1 MEQKPQSNLYKL
13 YLLRII
19 QQLQNKLQIV
29 NNVQIFLENM
39 LLNSST
45 TKYITPPF
53 RDILQPPPITEMPHW
68 NSMLLISLLIYLF
81 SLTWKWNSNSMFQSS
96 YFNII
101 KKTNSNLG
109 MGIVTSDFLNFRFQF
124 SCKPQCTYQG
134 SLLVDAGVLFVF
146 LATRWPC
153 TNVLLIYS
161 EINIASN
168 DNSDGLEANETL
180 HALAFFQKFYV
191 CNFFKPVSNTNMHFT
206 TYRKR

>member
-81 SLTWKWNSNSMFQSS
+81 SLTWKWNSNTMFQSS

-109 MGIVTSDFLNFRFQF
+109 MGIVTSDFNSPVNHSAHIKAACWLMLEFYLYFWLQDDHVQMFYSYIQRLILLAMTIVMVWKPMRHYMHWRFSKSSMFVISLNRWATLI
-124 SCKPQCTYQG
+124 CILPQTEKGNQ
-134 SLLVDAGVLFVF
+134 
-146 LATRWPC
+146 
-153 TNVLLIYS
+153 
-161 EINIASN
+161 
-168 DNSDGLEANETL
+168 
-180 HALAFFQKFYV
+180 
-191 CNFFKPVSNTNMHFT
+191 
-206 TYRKR
+206 